1 MLVTD
6 RPLGRWRLPD
16 LVLVQLVVLVLAAA
30 LAVALGGARVLPW
43 NPDALRDSEQNRAV
57 AEAAEAGVHAFLDVD
72 YRDIDDRSA
81 RVLDVTTGAFRQQYA
96 VRATDLRI
104 ATMRARSVAKGTI
117 RAVGVHQVSGEY
129 ATAVVA
135 ADSELSSLATRKLKA
150 TKSCPK
156 AGVRCNHYRFLVTL
170 TRVND
175 QWLMSDLAEV
185 L

>member
-1 MLVTD
+1 
-6 RPLGRWRLPD
+6 
-16 LVLVQLVVLVLAAA
+16 
-30 LAVALGGARVLPW
+30 
-43 NPDALRDSEQNRAV
+43 
-57 AEAAEAGVHAFLDVD
+57 
-72 YRDIDDRSA
+72 
-81 RVLDVTTGAFRQQYA
+81 
-96 VRATDLRI
+96 
-104 ATMRARSVAKGTI
+104 
-117 RAVGVHQVSGEY
+117 VSGEY